1 MSFIG
6 QAEVTIDKKSRL
18 AVPAKFRSVLESGN
32 LGPGWVSMPRGDK
45 LLWLIPE
52 AGFAKLSEGW
62 GGSLI
67 PDQDTEE
74 IQRTLFSFSERVE
87 MDAAGRVTLPRPH
100 LDLTGLDGEVAVI
113 GAKSHLE
120 IHDRAAWQAREK
132 ERLAELRTLIAKM
145 SARQR
150 QG

>member
-32 LGPGWVSMPRGDK
+32 LGPGWISMPRGEK

-52 AGFAKLSEGW
+52 VGFAKLSEGW
-62 GGSLI
+62 GDSLI
-67 PDQDTEE
+67 PDEDTEDL
-74 IQRTLFSFSERVE
+74 QRTLFSFSERVE
-87 MDAAGRVTLPRPH
+87 MDAAGRVTLPRTH

-120 IHDRAAWQAREK
+120 IHDRAEWQAREK
-132 ERLAELRTLIAKM
+132 ERLGELRTLIAKM
-145 SARQR
+145 AARQR